1 MQRVHRYAE
10 ALAETRQRLRGQA
23 DLRYQYQRLPAARQ
37 AVGDGVQVDLGL
49 AAAGDAIEQER
60 GEAVGGADG
69 VGGDALFVV
78 EEESGVR
85 VAFPLE
91 RRL

>member
-23 DLRYQYQRLPAARQ
+23 DLRDQYQRLPAARQ